1 MPPARRR
8 SDWAVPGIVVTST
21 PKAVDG
27 VSRIGRSGLKIPAG
41 DSLGVLID
49 MPKVLI
55 VDDSALM
62 RRHLKEIL
70 EAKGGH
76 EVMAVRNGVEALDAL
91 ESFKPEVITLDINMP
106 EMDGLTCLSHIMT
119 RRPTPVVMVS
129 SLTERGAE
137 VTFEALALGA
147 VDFIHKPDGTIS
159 LNVDRVEREILEKVK
174 AASRARLRR
183 SVGLQQRLR
192 DQRVERSERRERPAG
207 AGLASPLPVDG
218 FGAVIIG
225 VSTGGPGT
233 LEEVLPAL
241 PADFPWAVVVA
252 QHMPG
257 SFTAIFARRLNE
269 MCRLPVVEATQMMPL
284 KPGVVY
290 IAKGDAD
297 VVIGKRATG
306 WVVNPM
312 PSSAQFLW
320 HPSVARLVDSALH
333 AMGPRGMIGVLL
345 TGMGDDGADS
355 MCELKRR
362 GGQTIAQDEAS
373 SVIWGMPGELVKRG
387 GAGLVLPA
395 GRIASQ
401 LTGWLARSNPVKED
415 RHGTR

>member
-1 MPPARRR
+1 MPRA
-8 SDWAVPGIVVTST
+8 
-21 PKAVDG
+21 
-27 VSRIGRSGLKIPAG
+27 
-41 DSLGVLID
+41 
-49 MPKVLI
+49 MI

-70 EAKGGH
+70 EGKGGY
-76 EVMAVRNGVEALDAL
+76 EVLAVRNGVEALDAL
-91 ESFKPEVITLDINMP
+91 DTFKPDVITLDVNMP
-106 EMDGLTCLSHIMT
+106 EMDGLTCLSHIMA

-159 LNVDRVEREILEKVK
+159 LNVDRIESAILDKVK
-174 AASRARLRR
+174 AACRARLRR
-183 SVGLQQRLR
+183 SVGLRQRLR
-192 DQRVERSERRERPAG
+192 NQHGDDDERRPAPPPT
-207 AGLASPLPVDG
+207 LPKTLPPLSGED
-218 FGAVIIG
+218 FGIVVIG

-233 LEEVLPAL
+233 LEEILPAF

-252 QHMPG
+252 QHMPA
-257 SFTAIFARRLNE
+257 SFTAIFARRLGD
-269 MCRLPVVEATQMMPL
+269 MCRLPVVEAAQMMPL
-284 KPGVVY
+284 KPGVIY

-297 VVIGKRATG
+297 AVISKRTTG

-312 PSSAQFLW
+312 PAGSQFLW
-320 HPSVARLVDSALH
+320 HPSVARLMDSAMH
-333 AMGPRGMIGVLL
+333 AMSAERLIGVLL

-362 GGQTIAQDEAS
+362 GGRTIAQDEET

-387 GAGLVLPA
+387 GANLVLPA
-395 GRIASQ
+395 GRITNQ
-401 LTGWLARSNPVKED
+401 LSAWLAPTMAKEG
-415 RHGTR
+415 RHGAHKG

>member
-1 MPPARRR
+1 MA
-8 SDWAVPGIVVTST
+8 
-21 PKAVDG
+21 KA
-27 VSRIGRSGLKIPAG
+27 
-41 DSLGVLID
+41 
-49 MPKVLI
+49 LI

-70 EAKGGH
+70 AANGGY
-76 EVMAVRNGVEALDAL
+76 EVLAVRNGVEALEVL
-91 ESFKPEVITLDINMP
+91 EDFKPDVITLDINMP
-106 EMDGLTCLSHIMT
+106 EMDGLTCLSHIMA

-159 LNVDRVEREILEKVK
+159 LNVDRIEKEILDKVRS
-174 AASRARLRR
+174 AQRARLRR
-183 SVGLQQRLR
+183 SSGLQQRLR
-192 DQRVERSERRERPAG
+192 NQTGGGEKPRPRPPTSA
-207 AGLASPLPVDG
+207 AVAPLTGVD
-218 FGAVIIG
+218 FGVVIIG

-233 LEEVLPAL
+233 LEEVLPAF

-257 SFTAIFARRLNE
+257 SFTSVFARRLGD
-269 MCRLPVVEATQMMPL
+269 MCRLPVVEAAQMMPL
-284 KPGVVY
+284 KPGLIY
-290 IAKGDAD
+290 IGKGDAD

-312 PSSAQFLW
+312 PAGSQYLW

-333 AMGPRGMIGVLL
+333 AMPAEAVIGVML

-362 GGQTIAQDEAS
+362 GGRTIAQDEAS

-387 GAGLVLPA
+387 GANLVLPA
-395 GRIASQ
+395 GRITSQ
-401 LTGWLARSNPVKED
+401 LSAWLTPSTAAKED
-415 RHGTR
+415 RHGTRKR